1 MPTTATAAAAVPIA
15 APTASTASAVMAA
28 SSAASWRASTFA
40 AHPLRA
46 VSLTGMRGLALDAVE
61 VRFIIP
67 FWEICSTL
75 YSYALSAIGAGSCG
89 VLSSA
94 IARVISCRWSSAHF
108 GALLSQNG
116 FP

>member
-75 YSYALSAIGAGSCG
+75 YSYALSAIGTGSCG

-94 IARVISCRWSSAHF
+94 ISRVISCRWSSAHF
-108 GALLSQNG
+108 GALFSQNG